1 MFKSLAAT
9 AFFAAIIT
17 PSAFSQA
24 FTPEDVDQFAATLE
38 DLQES
43 SAAAEVTAEVP
54 SIPEPSAMMM
64 GGAIELPELPVD
76 DEGRLAILRNSI
88 GNAPENSPEMDE
100 AVSIIHAH
108 GYSDLMAYATE
119 GDYIMAAYMAFKM
132 EGQGQDLSGMD
143 MSQLDQLPPAMKARL
158 EPVLNW
164 MSGMVA
170 MIDAVP
176 EEEVAIIESKRAV
189 LEAAMED

>member
-9 AFFAAIIT
+9 AFFAAVIT
-17 PSAFSQA
+17 PSAFAQA

-43 SAAAEVTAEVP
+43 SAASEVTAELP
-54 SIPEPSAMMM
+54 SMPEPSAMMM
-64 GGAIELPELPVD
+64 GRAIELPELPVD

-100 AVSIIHAH
+100 AISIIHAH
-108 GYSDLMAYATE
+108 GYSDLMEYATE

-132 EGQGQDLSGMD
+132 EGQGPDLSGMD

-176 EEEVAIIESKRAV
+176 EEEVAIIASKRAV

>member
-108 GYSDLMAYATE
+108 GYSDLMEYATE

>member
-108 GYSDLMAYATE
+108 GYSDLMEYATE
-119 GDYIMAAYMAFKM
+119 GDYIRAAYMAFKM